1 MKKETTLHRSVTEVR
16 KDLTRLD
23 KILKVGETVEVYR
36 RKKPYAR
43 IELVGIQ
50 DPYDHVL
57 EAIKSLPEP
66 SRGRRRAVAEL
77 NKRYR
82 VRRRMKRHG

>member
-1 MKKETTLHRSVTEVR
+1 LKKETTLHKSVTEVR

-23 KILKVGETVEVYR
+23 KMLKVGEAIEVYR

-43 IELVGIQ
+43 IELIGVQ

-57 EAIKSLPEP
+57 EVIKTLPEP
-66 SRGRRRAVAEL
+66 SRGRRRAVAEQY
-77 NKRYR
+77 KRYR